1 MSNINSEEELL
12 NPDEPIS
19 PEQGYSWNK
28 PIAIDRTILMPTS
41 TSKKISVVR
50 PRYEKKVVAVLIQHP
65 KTGEK
70 FYTPEGMPYYNLQEE
85 TILTGYETKE
95 IDLPGSEIIN
105 VDLTSSYLSEF
116 DVPALRSLI
125 SLYSDLQLQILN
137 GKDRIQ
143 DLYYVQ
149 SKIAGIVNT
158 AKAREGK
165 TARLSKTTISEG
177 TSKQQILDE
186 FESEQKKKSWM
197 PLQR

>member
-1 MSNINSEEELL
+1 
-12 NPDEPIS
+12 
-19 PEQGYSWNK
+19 
-28 PIAIDRTILMPTS
+28 MPTS
-41 TSKKISVVR
+41 TSKKISIVR
-50 PRYEKKVVAVLIQHP
+50 PRYEQKMVAVLIRHP

-125 SLYSDLQLQILN
+125 SLYSDLQLQILS

-149 SKIAGIVNT
+149 AKIAGIVNT

-165 TARLSKTTISEG
+165 TARLAKTSISEG

-186 FESEQKKKSWM
+186 FASEQRKKSWG

>member
-1 MSNINSEEELL
+1 
-12 NPDEPIS
+12 
-19 PEQGYSWNK
+19 
-28 PIAIDRTILMPTS
+28 MPTS

-50 PRYEKKVVAVLIQHP
+50 PRYEQKIVAVLILNP

-95 IDLPGSEIIN
+95 IDLPGAEIIN

-149 SKIAGIVNT
+149 AKIAGIVNT
-158 AKAREGK
+158 AKGKEGK
-165 TARLSKTTISEG
+165 TARLAKTTISEG

-186 FESEQKKKSWM
+186 FANEEKKKSWS